1 MMCAVPTRDRPTDRA
16 RRMALRALEVIGD
29 ELRRGRRQAGV
40 SQARVGAAIG
50 YSQSEVSRIEAAR
63 VTGLTIVT
71 AAQLLAVVGR
81 DLSVR
86 VYPGGAP
93 ARDAAQLAILGRVRA
108 YVSPALR
115 WRTEVPVPILGDQ
128 RAIDLVID
136 GPGVSVAIECISRL
150 DDAQAAER
158 AARLKQRDAGL
169 QCLVLALADTRHN
182 RGAVAGAPSVRSSF
196 PASAR
201 EVLAALRAGR
211 QPAGDGIVFV

>member
-1 MMCAVPTRDRPTDRA
+1 MLHAMPTRDRPTDRA
-16 RRMALRALEVIGD
+16 RRKALRALEVIGD
-29 ELRRGRRQAGV
+29 ELRRARRQAGV
-40 SQARVGAAIG
+40 SQARVGGAVG

-93 ARDAAQLAILGRVRA
+93 ARDAAQLAILGRLRA
-108 YVSPALR
+108 HVAPTLR
-115 WRTEVPVPILGDQ
+115 WRTEVPIPIIGDQ

-136 GPGVSVAIECISRL
+136 GPGVAVAIECISRL
-150 DDAQAAER
+150 DDAQSAER
-158 AARLKQRDAGL
+158 GARLKQRDAGL
-169 QCLVLALADTRHN
+169 PCLVLALADTRHN
-182 RGAVAGAPSVRSSF
+182 REAVAGAPSVRSSF

-201 EVLAALRAGR
+201 KVLAALRAGR